1 MISLEKWMIVTPL
14 QKLPNNVGDLGKIV
28 VVTGLEWLPKVQKSP
43 NLVTLSGRRWTDKV
57 LRAANSWNVILMFGK
72 SGRPATNLA
81 KIEFLFYG
89 QSNKTK

>member
-1 MISLEKWMIVTPL
+1 MIVTPL

-57 LRAANSWNVILMFGK
+57 LRAANS
-72 SGRPATNLA
+72 
-81 KIEFLFYG
+81 
-89 QSNKTK
+89 